1 MAFSNTCTN
10 FQILLPWL
18 SLNCASKL
26 WMWKSEVA
34 PSRLTLWDPMDC
46 SLPGS
51 SVNGIFQARV
61 LEWAAIAFSRG
72 SSQPRDQTQVSCN
85 IDRCFRKVLVSLRAK
100 ISFTDLEIYW
110 ECTIRK
116 ALHCEGKQRVM
127 ANCPYYKELR
137 EGQARPVHCWL
148 LEDTGHLGFRI
159 SNAESHWVEGSRMY
173 E

>member
-1 MAFSNTCTN
+1 MAFSNTCKKFPN
-10 FQILLPWL
+10 FITMAIIKLCFKAVNVKKW
-18 SLNCASKL
+18 SCSVAS
-26 WMWKSEVA
+26 
-34 PSRLTLWDPMDC
+34 DPMDC

-72 SSQPRDQTQVSCN
+72 SSQPRDQTRVSCN
-85 IDRCFRKVLVSLRAK
+85 TDRCFRKVLVSLRAK